1 MVSRLF
7 NTMKADDQVSSAAS
21 LPAGFQEKSS
31 SSHRFP
37 WAGLALVLAIVFAE
51 LLLFT
56 MRFDLVK
63 KPYGQ
68 YLSWMPRNAG
78 FAVRWLISLAFFAFT
93 LGVRQFYKLFQE
105 YKDQGLM
112 KIHWR
117 FLAMHVASMAV
128 FYLATSYLYTDKA
141 ARFSPL
147 AADGL
152 IAIWAVA
159 WGLAAYA
166 LARILFPDIF
176 LTRCLSD
183 EPTLWLFSIMM
194 ATLTDQSAFRSR
206 LAWKYWTYL
215 TGLTL
220 KSVAFLIQLVHKD
233 AIVKPELAIVGNETF
248 TVDIQPACSGAEGM
262 GLILLFLAIYFYYCR
277 ADLKFPR
284 VLILLPIGLC
294 LSWILNVLRIFLL
307 IEIGIFYSPETALGG
322 FHSQFGWLMFNMIA
336 LGLIVVSRTRYFR
349 NKTAESDLPRE
360 TSDVVAYVGPFAAL
374 LAATMITQALAAGF
388 DIFYPFRIL
397 AVGLVLWEF
406 RHHYKEPLF
415 AFSWTALIGGATV
428 FVVWM
433 AFERALASPELPV
446 GPEKF
451 TESIASVPRWVAMV
465 WIFLRAIGS
474 VITVPVAEELV
485 FRGYLLRRLK
495 SADFINVTPAQVT
508 PAAILV
514 SSAAFGALHSRWLAG
529 LISGV
534 IYALIYLRKGKL
546 GESVTAHAVTN
557 LLIALFA
564 IATGAW
570 SLWN

>member
-1 MVSRLF
+1 MSEAALVH
-7 NTMKADDQVSSAAS
+7 ADGAS
-21 LPAGFQEKSS
+21 NAKTG
-31 SSHRFP
+31 HRFP
-37 WAGLALVLAIVFAE
+37 WAGLALVLAVIVAE
-51 LLLFT
+51 LMLFT

-68 YLSWMPRNAG
+68 YLAWMPRNAG
-78 FAVRWLISLAFFAFT
+78 FAVRWLISLAFFAMT
-93 LGVRQFYKLFQE
+93 LGIRQFYKLFQQ
-105 YKDQGLM
+105 YNDQGLI
-112 KIHWR
+112 KIRWR

-152 IAIWAVA
+152 IAVWAVA
-159 WGLAAYA
+159 WGVAAYA
-166 LARILFPDIF
+166 LARIVFPDIF

-183 EPTLWLFSIMM
+183 EPTLWLFSVMM

-215 TGLTL
+215 TELTL
-220 KSVAFLIQLVHKD
+220 NTVAFLIQLVHKN
-233 AIVKPELAIVGNETF
+233 AIVKPEQAIVGNETF
-248 TVDIQPACSGAEGM
+248 SVNIQPACSGAEGM
-262 GLILLFLAIYFYYCR
+262 GLIFMFLAIYFYYCR

-294 LSWILNVLRIFLL
+294 LSWVLNVLRIFLL

-322 FHSQFGWLMFNMIA
+322 FHSQFGWLMFNSIA
-336 LGLIVVSRTRYFR
+336 LGLILVSRTRYFR
-349 NKTAESDLPRE
+349 NKTADTQLPRE
-360 TSDVVAYVGPFAAL
+360 TTDVVAYVGPFAAL
-374 LAATMITQALAAGF
+374 LASTMITQALAAGF

-397 AVGLVLWEF
+397 AVGLVLWEC
-406 RHHYKEPLF
+406 RRHYKEPLF
-415 AFSWTALIGGATV
+415 AFSWTAVIGGATV

-446 GPEKF
+446 EPEKF
-451 TESIASVPRWVAMV
+451 TQSISSIPKWVAIV
-465 WIFLRAIGS
+465 WIFLRAVGS
-474 VITVPVAEELV
+474 VITVPIAEELV
-485 FRGYLLRRLK
+485 FRGYLLRRLQ
-495 SADFINVTPAQVT
+495 SADFVRVTPAQVT
-508 PAAILV
+508 PLAILV

-529 LISGV
+529 LVSGG
-534 IYALIYLRKGKL
+534 IYALIYLRKGRL
-546 GESVTAHAVTN
+546 GEAVTAHALTN
-557 LLIALFA
+557 LMIAVFA